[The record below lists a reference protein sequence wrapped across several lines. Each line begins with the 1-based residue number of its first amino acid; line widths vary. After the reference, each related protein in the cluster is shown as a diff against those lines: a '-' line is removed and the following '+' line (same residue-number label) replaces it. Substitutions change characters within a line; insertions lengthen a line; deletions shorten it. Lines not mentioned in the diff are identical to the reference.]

1 MVHNSLTWLARKVLQ
16 VERGK
21 PPPFQVTMYRRMVL
35 GSSNA
40 TEDPK
45 DQVEP

>member
-35 GSSNA
+35 GSSHA
-40 TEDPK
+40 KEDPK
-45 DQVEP
+45 DQNEP